1 MVQTLI
7 SSRSS
12 VYDQTYMSDSATE
25 PTILVVDDEP
35 EVADAYSLRLQQEY
49 DVRTAYGGEAAM
61 EEIDDGVRVVLLDRR
76 MPDMSGD
83 EVLEAI
89 REEGYESRVIM
100 VTAVTPDYDILDMPF
115 DDYLCKPVE
124 REDLFDAIEQQAQ
137 AVDYHDT
144 VSEYF
149 GITAKQSLLEQRK
162 SPVELEDHEEY
173 QRLSERAEELKA
185 EMDDQLDEFDDMA
198 MAFNDINR
206 A

>member
-1 MVQTLI
+1 
-7 SSRSS
+7 
-12 VYDQTYMSDSATE
+12 MSGTESE

-49 DVRTAYGGEAAM
+49 AVRTAYGGAAAM
-61 EEIDDGVRVVLLDRR
+61 EEIDDAGDLMLRDRR

-83 EVLEAI
+83 EVLAAV
-89 REEGYESRVIM
+89 REQGYDCRVIM

-124 REDLFDAIEQQAQ
+124 RDDLFDAISQQLE

-149 GITAKQSLLEQRK
+149 AITAKQSLLEQRK
-162 SPVELEDHEEY
+162 SPVELEDNEEY
-173 QRLSERAEELKA
+173 QQLTERAEELKE
-185 EMDDQLDEFDDMA
+185 EMDQQLEEFDDMA
-198 MAFNDINR
+198 MAFSDIDR

>member
-1 MVQTLI
+1 
-7 SSRSS
+7 
-12 VYDQTYMSDSATE
+12 MSGTESA

-49 DVRTAYGGEAAM
+49 DVRTGYGGDAAM
-61 EEIDDGVRVVLLDRR
+61 EEIDDGVDLVLLDRR

-83 EVLEAI
+83 EVLTAI
-89 REEGYESRVIM
+89 REQGYDCRVIM

-124 REDLFDAIEQQAQ
+124 RSDLFDAIQQQLQ
-137 AVDYHDT
+137 AVEYHDT

-149 GITAKQSLLEQRK
+149 AITAKQSLLEQRK

-173 QRLSERAEELKA
+173 QQLSERAEELRG
-185 EMDDQLDEFDDMA
+185 EMDEKLEEFDDMA
-198 MAFNDINR
+198 MAFNDIDR

>member
-1 MVQTLI
+1 
-7 SSRSS
+7 
-12 VYDQTYMSDSATE
+12 MSGSDTE

-61 EEIDDGVRVVLLDRR
+61 NELDDAVDIVLLDRR

-83 EVLEAI
+83 EVLGAI
-89 REEGYESRVIM
+89 REQGYDCRVIM

-124 REDLFDAIEQQAQ
+124 RDDLFEAISQQRQ
-137 AVDYHDT
+137 AVKYHDT

-149 GITAKQSLLEQRK
+149 AITAKQSLLEQRK
-162 SPVELEDHEEY
+162 SPVELDDHEEY
-173 QRLSERAEELKA
+173 QQLGDRAEELRE
-185 EMDDQLDEFDDMA
+185 EMDEKLEEFDDMA
-198 MAFNDINR
+198 MAFSDIDR